1 MPGSSRPGPRIRRRA
16 LLALLLGAAVL
27 AALTGPAH
35 ASPVPETSGT
45 AAAQHDPMAEFVDL
59 GSMYTANVRLAAMD
73 VRPDGTPVVY
83 GFSDG
88 TPVSFN
94 AIDARTGELL
104 HTTTFPGYTVASSI
118 VVDDSGLVYLSVRA
132 PNDGTLWRYD
142 PATDQ
147 VTRIA
152 TGVVGEGMLRTLL
165 IRDGILYGTTYPDA
179 KVYSYDPATGAFR
192 DYGGMTT
199 DGDYAWGFDEVDGK
213 LWVGTGAVPH
223 LFSLDPATGG
233 KTEIPLPEPVATRAS
248 FINRVTRHGDL
259 VFVQYSPTLDGRNH
273 LVYDLSAGRWCCTDT
288 VGQPI
293 AFGHMTRGAVD
304 GRFFYAS
311 GATVQGYDVA
321 TRQTTSI
328 GWEGSPLAAALGTT
342 RAFEPMRLGTPQ
354 FPGTT
359 LVGMRGDGTIWR
371 YNLQNRT
378 GDILPNVI
386 QSTPATVHSVGTGPD
401 GNAYFG
407 AYLSAGV
414 MARVN
419 RETGQLEQLSGPKQA
434 DSITTHGNRI
444 VVGSYP
450 GAEYYAGEV
459 GGDVAWDWGSNSRH
473 LFSLGRAE
481 FGQDRPVTL
490 VSAGDLVVGGTVPDY
505 GELGGGLVVFD
516 PGSGAYQFHR
526 DVVPDQSVTALTTVG
541 GLVVGGTSIHGGLS
555 STPTQ
560 ERAELFVWDV
570 EAGEKVWSGPV
581 VGGGAV
587 VQALTAGPGGMVWGL
602 VGDGTVFE
610 FDPRTRTVTRS
621 FDSGFADGNQ
631 WGFRTE
637 LFYRAADARFYGNA
651 GGKLFWFDPRT
662 LEHGLVLAQDVRIAG
677 MDRDETIYVA
687 NNTNVF
693 RWEPA
698 DDPRD
703 CDATVNGTHDGPLRV
718 TAGKTCVTDAVVDG
732 PVQVDAGASVRIEDS
747 HVHGGVTTDQARV
760 VSIARSRVDGAV
772 SITRTGGR
780 VLLSGNT
787 IDGALACA
795 ENGWAPTDDGVRNA
809 VTGQVSGQCVALKGE
824 SS

>member
-1 MPGSSRPGPRIRRRA
+1 
-16 LLALLLGAAVL
+16 
-27 AALTGPAH
+27 
-35 ASPVPETSGT
+35 
-45 AAAQHDPMAEFVDL
+45 MAEFVDL

-94 AIDARTGELL
+94 AIDARTGKLL
-104 HTTTFPGYTVASSI
+104 HTTTFPRHTVASSI

-142 PATDQ
+142 PATNQ
-147 VTRIA
+147 VTQIA
-152 TGVVGEGMLRTLL
+152 TRVVGEAMLRTLL
-165 IRDGILYGTTYPDA
+165 IKDDIVYGTTYPEA
-179 KVYSYDPATGAFR
+179 KVYSYDPASGDFR
-192 DYGGMTT
+192 DYGALVT
-199 DGDYAWGFDEVDGK
+199 DGDYAWGFDQVDGK
-213 LWVGTGAVPH
+213 LWIGTGAIPH
-223 LFSLDPATGG
+223 LFSLDPATGD
-233 KTEIPLPEPVATRAS
+233 KTEIPLPEPVATQAS
-248 FINRVTRHGDL
+248 FINRITRHGDL
-259 VFVQYSPTLDGRNH
+259 VFVQYSPTLNGQNH

-293 AFGHMTRGAVD
+293 GFGHITRGSVD

-311 GATVQGYDVA
+311 DDTVHGYDIT
-321 TRQTTSI
+321 TRETVPV
-328 GWEGSPLAAALGTT
+328 GWEDSPLAAALGTT
-342 RAFEPMRLGTPQ
+342 RAFEPMHLGTPE

-401 GNAYFG
+401 GNVYFG

-414 MARVN
+414 MARVD
-419 RETGQLEQLSGPKQA
+419 RATGELEQLSGPKQA
-434 DSITTHGNRI
+434 DSITTHDNRI
-444 VVGSYP
+444 VVGTYP
-450 GAEYYAGEV
+450 GAEYYAGQI
-459 GGDVAWDWGSNSRH
+459 GGDTTWDWGRNPRH

-481 FGQDRPVTL
+481 LGQDRPVTL
-490 VSAGDLVVGGTVPDY
+490 VSAGDLVVGGTVSDY

-516 PGSGAYQFHR
+516 PATGEHQFHR
-526 DVVPDQSVTALTTVG
+526 NVVPDQSVTALATVG
-541 GLVVGGTSIHGGLS
+541 GLVIGGTSIHGGLS
-555 STPTQ
+555 STPTRD
-560 ERAELFVWDV
+560 RAELFIWDV
-570 EAGEKVWSGPV
+570 AAGEKVWSAPV
-581 VGGGAV
+581 VGGGTI
-587 VQALTAGPGGMVWGL
+587 VQALTVGPHGMVWGL
-602 VGDGTVFE
+602 TEDGTVFE

-621 FDSGFADGNQ
+621 FDAGFADGNL
-631 WGFRTE
+631 WGLRTE

-662 LEHGLVLAQDVRIAG
+662 LERGLVVERDVRISG
-677 MDRDETIYVA
+677 MDRDGTIYIA

-703 CDATVNGTHDGPLRV
+703 CDASVTGTHDGPLRV
-718 TAGKTCVTDAVVDG
+718 TAGKTCVTDAVVNG
-732 PVQVDAGASVRIEDS
+732 PIQVGPGASVRIEDS

-760 VSIARSRVDGAV
+760 VSIVRSRIDGSM
-772 SITRTGGR
+772 SITGTNGS

-787 IDGALACA
+787 INGALACA

-809 VTGQVSGQCVALKGE
+809 VAGPASGQCAGLKGE
-824 SS
+824 PS